1 MSSDDFNDENIE
13 NEGYTYTNDEG
24 NYPEHNFPHGG
35 NGNGNG
41 NVEGQKPKPE
51 KGKFQLTNTQEME
64 GFNCVICSYRIK
76 NKISKGCSYQ

>member
-64 GFNCVICSYRIK
+64 GFNCV
-76 NKISKGCSYQ
+76 NL